1 MALQGKHIL
10 VGISGGIAAY
20 KIPELIRGLVKAG
33 AEVRVATTRHALE
46 FVTELTLQTVS
57 GHPVYSDVFAAINAH
72 ATEHISLP
80 EWCDAMIVAPATA
93 NVVAKMAAGIA
104 DDALTTTIC
113 SCVAR
118 KPILIAPAMNDK
130 MWENPA
136 TQHAVETIRS
146 WQNVRVIEP
155 AEGPLACGVV
165 GKGRMPE
172 AEELQEALEYVLTP
186 PTLAGQRIL
195 ITAGGTQEPI
205 DPVRFI
211 SNYSTGKMGVA
222 LAQVC
227 ARRGA
232 EVTMVCGSMSV
243 TPRNPFGAIHRIDA
257 LSAQEMYEACI
268 AQWPRMNSA
277 ILCAAVADFTPC
289 EKAEN
294 KIKKGD
300 RSLVN
305 GDRSLVIGGK
315 PSSAEA
321 TPPVNREDA
330 PGDRSLVI
338 SDRSLVN
345 GGKPS
350 SAEATPPVSRED
362 APGEWSL
369 SLKETADI
377 AKALG
382 QSKRPDQKL
391 IGFAL
396 ETQHEIEN
404 ALHKME
410 RKNLDAIVLNSL
422 RDKGAGFGVDTN
434 RVTIIRADGNSLELP
449 LLSKAEAANE
459 IIRYSFLLE
468 EAE

>member
-186 PTLAGQRIL
+186 RTLAGQRIL

-257 LSAQEMYEACI
+257 LSAQDMYEACI

-300 RSLVN
+300 RSLVI
-305 GDRSLVIGGK
+305 GYWLLVIGGK

-321 TPPVNREDA
+321 A
-330 PGDRSLVI
+330 
-338 SDRSLVN
+338 
-345 GGKPS
+345 
-350 SAEATPPVSRED
+350 PPVSRED

>member
-1 MALQGKHIL
+1 MALEGKHIL

-136 TQHAVETIRS
+136 TQHAVETIRG
-146 WQNVRVIEP
+146 WENIRVIEP
-155 AEGPLACGVV
+155 AEGPLACGTN

-172 AEELQEALEYVLTP
+172 VEELQEALAYALTP
-186 PTLAGQRIL
+186 QTLAGQRIL

-222 LAQVC
+222 LAQAC

-232 EVTMVCGSMSV
+232 DVTMVCGAMSA
-243 TPRNPFGAIHRIDA
+243 TLRNPFGAIHRIDA
-257 LSAQEMYEACI
+257 LSAQDMYEACI

-300 RSLVN
+300 WSLVN
-305 GDRSLVIGGK
+305 
-315 PSSAEA
+315 
-321 TPPVNREDA
+321 
-330 PGDRSLVI
+330 
-338 SDRSLVN
+338 
-345 GGKPS
+345 
-350 SAEATPPVSRED
+350 
-362 APGEWSL
+362 GEWSL

-396 ETQHEIEN
+396 ETQHEKEN

-434 RVTIIRADGNSLELP
+434 RVTILRADGNSLELP
-449 LLSKAEAANE
+449 LLSKEEVANQ
-459 IIRYSFLLE
+459 IIRYSILLE

>member
-136 TQHAVETIRS
+136 TQHAIETIRS

-172 AEELQEALEYVLTP
+172 AEELQEALEYALTP
-186 PTLAGQRIL
+186 RTLAGQRIL

-257 LSAQEMYEACI
+257 LSAQDMYEACI

-294 KIKKGD
+294 KIKKGE
-300 RSLVN
+300 LKV
-305 GDRSLVIGGK
+305 
-315 PSSAEA
+315 E
-321 TPPVNREDA
+321 
-330 PGDRSLVI
+330 
-338 SDRSLVN
+338 
-345 GGKPS
+345 
-350 SAEATPPVSRED
+350 SRKSKVF
-362 APGEWSL
+362 SL

-434 RVTIIRADGNSLELP
+434 RVTIIRADGNFLELP

>member
-172 AEELQEALEYVLTP
+172 AEELQEALEYALTP
-186 PTLAGQRIL
+186 RTLTGQRIL

-305 GDRSLVIGGK
+305 GDRSLV
-315 PSSAEA
+315 
-321 TPPVNREDA
+321 
-330 PGDRSLVI
+330 
-338 SDRSLVN
+338 N

-362 APGEWSL
+362 APGKWSL

>member
-186 PTLAGQRIL
+186 RTLAGQRIL

-300 RSLVN
+300 RSLVI
-305 GDRSLVIGGK
+305 GDRSLVNGGK

-321 TPPVNREDA
+321 TPPVSREDA
-330 PGDRSLVI
+330 PGDRSLVNG
-338 SDRSLVN
+338 DRSLVN